1 MMTMT
6 YVNTWLT
13 FIKLYEI
20 AKWSLGRKYSFF
32 KKMVNFAVTVA

>member
-1 MMTMT
+1 MTMT
-6 YVNTWLT
+6 YVITWLT

-32 KKMVNFAVTVA
+32 KKMVNFVVTVA

>member
-1 MMTMT
+1 MTMT

-13 FIKLYEI
+13 FITLSKI
-20 AKWSLGRKYSFF
+20 TKWSLGRKHSFL